1 MLSTKYFCVPQPLLL
16 LFHLLHDLKERG
28 TLLETGKN
36 TLQKTLL
43 LRREAEVDKIQYE
56 LEKKKIDFDKR
67 MEECRLKKEDLKLK
81 QKVVVRLCHY
91 FYFMR
96 LNFSRRTTWIKNSVS
111 FSCHISRVNLT

>member
-1 MLSTKYFCVPQPLLL
+1 M
-16 LFHLLHDLKERG
+16 
-28 TLLETGKN
+28 ETGKN

-81 QKVVVRLCHY
+81 QKVVIWLTDIIFNLWGSLYHKG
-91 FYFMR
+91 
-96 LNFSRRTTWIKNSVS
+96 I
-111 FSCHISRVNLT
+111 SCVW

>member
-1 MLSTKYFCVPQPLLL
+1 M
-16 LFHLLHDLKERG
+16 
-28 TLLETGKN
+28 ETGKN

-81 QKVVVRLCHY
+81 QKVVIWLTAIIFNLWGSLYHKGNILC
-91 FYFMR
+91 
-96 LNFSRRTTWIKNSVS
+96 V
-111 FSCHISRVNLT
+111 VNHLHNVFHV